1 MAGLGPV
8 LKHGLLSR
16 SMIEVRDSISV
27 RQLHSYCQRLIGAS
41 LLLLFLLL
49 VFLFFLSLPIFLH
62 PKFHDTSLPRPPRP
76 HHPITICF
84 QGDASIMVQPG
95 SFHPPIMGHM
105 GASHQEARHLAI
117 CSFFIPYV
125 IIMSN
130 KASGCFIYLP
140 HLLRSRGALTRILY
154 TEVTP
159 FWLSAGVSSDPFAP
173 CLIHNSKLT

>member
-62 PKFHDTSLPRPPRP
+62 PTIHDTSLPRPSRP

-84 QGDASIMVQPG
+84 QGSTRFFPSSYNGSHGSITSGGQTPRDLLLLYSLRHHNEQQG
-95 SFHPPIMGHM
+95 KWLFHLSTPSAEIKRGINPYTLHRGN
-105 GASHQEARHLAI
+105 ALLAL
-117 CSFFIPYV
+117 SRR
-125 IIMSN
+125 II
-130 KASGCFIYLP
+130 
-140 HLLRSRGALTRILY
+140 
-154 TEVTP
+154 
-159 FWLSAGVSSDPFAP
+159 
-173 CLIHNSKLT
+173 